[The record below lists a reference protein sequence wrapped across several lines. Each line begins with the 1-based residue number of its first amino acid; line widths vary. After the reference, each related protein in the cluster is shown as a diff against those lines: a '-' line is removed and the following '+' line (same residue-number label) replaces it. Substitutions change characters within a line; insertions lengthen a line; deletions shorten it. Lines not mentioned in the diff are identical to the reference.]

1 MDNKIALLIDC
12 DNIGFKLIDPVLK
25 ELEQYG
31 EIIIK
36 RAYGNWR
43 NDSLKNWV
51 TKLTELSIKPIHQI
65 DYTKGKNAT
74 DMAIVIDAM
83 DLMHLKKVNA
93 FAIVSSDSDFT
104 PLTMKL
110 QEEGFKVYGFGAAQT
125 PTSLKNSCSVF
136 TDISSLLEPSA
147 QTTKD
152 TPNKNVLNRLNK
164 TTLKEKCLTIFNIES
179 PSNEYVSLEKMNRLL
194 KEQNIDFKNYGFK
207 QLKVFIDDLNLFQIQ
222 VNEKNQSFL
231 KLKNLPQNQDKTET
245 IFDQESLKKVLS
257 ESYHALS
264 KEKKEVNMSTY
275 FNFLATKHSFSHKS
289 YGFATFK
296 EFMNSTHLFDFVLIE
311 EQPYIFLKAA

>member
-51 TKLTELSIKPIHQI
+51 SKLTELSIKPIHQI

-110 QEEGFKVYGFGAAQT
+110 QEEGFKVYGFGASQT
-125 PTSLKNSCSVF
+125 PISLKNSCSVF
-136 TDISSLLEPSA
+136 TDISSL
-147 QTTKD
+147 KD
-152 TPNKNVLNRLNK
+152 EENQDKTVKAVKNDKLDRSS
-164 TTLKEKCLTIFNIES
+164 LKEKVLTLFNAES
-179 PSNEYVSLEKMNRLL
+179 PMNDYVTMEKINRLL
-194 KEQNIDFKNYGFK
+194 KDAGIEFKNYGFK
-207 QLKVFIDDLNLFQIQ
+207 QFKVFIDDLNLFQIHI
-222 VNEKNQSFL
+222 NEKNQGFI
-231 KLKNLPQNQDKTET
+231 KLKTLNQSQEKSEL
-245 IFDQESLKKVLS
+245 IFNADLLKQILVD
-257 ESYHALS
+257 SYKALS
-264 KEKKEVNMSTY
+264 KERKEVNLSTY
-275 FNFLATKHSFSHKS
+275 FNYLAARHHFNHKN
-289 YGFATFK
+289 YGYPTFK
-296 EFMNSTHLFDFVLIE
+296 EFVVATILFDFTIIE
-311 EQPYIFLKAA
+311 EQPYIFLK

>member
-12 DNIGFKLIDPVLK
+12 DNIGFKLINPVLK

-31 EIIIK
+31 EITIK

-51 TKLTELSIKPIHQI
+51 NKLTELSIKPIHQI

-110 QEEGFKVYGFGAAQT
+110 QEEGFKVYGFGASQT

-136 TDISSLLEPSA
+136 TDISSLTDETTQKEN
-147 QTTKD
+147 QTKPTSS
-152 TPNKNVLNRLNK
+152 NRLNK
-164 TTLKEKCLTIFNIES
+164 PVLKEKVLTLFNTES
-179 PSNEYVSLEKMNRLL
+179 PLNEFITMEKFNRLL
-194 KEQNIDFKNYGFK
+194 KDSGIDFKNYGFK
-207 QLKVFIDDLNLFQIQ
+207 QLKVFVDDLNLFQIH
-222 VNEKNQSFL
+222 VNEKNQVFV
-231 KLKNLPQNQDKTET
+231 KLKTLNQEKAEA
-245 IFDQESLKKVLS
+245 IFDTNTLHNILL
-257 ESYHALS
+257 ESYKALS
-264 KEKKEVNMSTY
+264 NEHKNVNLSTY
-275 FNFLATKHSFSHKS
+275 FNYLAARHHFNHKN
-289 YGFATFK
+289 YGFPTFK
-296 EFMNSTHLFDFVLIE
+296 EFMVSKNIFEFNLIE
-311 EQPYIFLKAA
+311 EQPYICLKAA

>member
-51 TKLTELSIKPIHQI
+51 SKLTELSIKPIHQI

-83 DLMHLKKVNA
+83 DMMHLKKVNA

-110 QEEGFKVYGFGAAQT
+110 QEEGFKVYGFGASKT
-125 PTSLKNSCSVF
+125 PASLKNSCSVF
-136 TDISSLLEPSA
+136 TDISSL
-147 QTTKD
+147 KD
-152 TPNKNVLNRLNK
+152 DETSENKNSKIVKSDKLDRSS
-164 TTLKEKCLTIFNIES
+164 LKEKVLTIFNAES
-179 PSNEYVSLEKMNRLL
+179 PMNEYVTMEKINRLL
-194 KEQNIDFKNYGFK
+194 KDDGVEFKNYGFK
-207 QLKVFIDDLNLFQIQ
+207 QLKVFIDDLNLFQIHI
-222 VNEKNQSFL
+222 NDKNQGFI
-231 KLKNLPQNQDKTET
+231 KLKTLNQSQEKSEL
-245 IFDQESLKKVLS
+245 IFNADLLKKILVD
-257 ESYHALS
+257 SYKALS
-264 KEKKEVNMSTY
+264 KEHKEVNLSTY
-275 FNFLATKHSFSHKS
+275 FNYLAARHHFNHKN
-289 YGFATFK
+289 YGYSTFK
-296 EFMNSTHLFDFVLIE
+296 EFVVSTTLFEFTVIE
-311 EQPYIFLKAA
+311 EQPYIFLK